1 MPGLH
6 NQIQH
11 IDLHSDVVRA
21 GVSNETAMKPADE
34 HHLTISLTWTAR
46 YITPVTHVGDL
57 LVLGTGL
64 SERHVRF
71 IMIAHVTSMCLSQ
84 RNRPGIGL
92 RGPALAH
99 ASAYSARYLCH
110 PSRSLVGMLCY
121 IAWPG
126 HIYRGVT
133 QGKAR

>member
-11 IDLHSDVVRA
+11 IDLHSDVVGA
-21 GVSNETAMKPADE
+21 GVGNETAMKPAGE
-34 HHLTISLTWTAR
+34 QHLTISLTWTAR

-71 IMIAHVTSMCLSQ
+71 IMIAPVTSMCLSQ
-84 RNRPGIGL
+84 RNRPGLHIPG
-92 RGPALAH
+92 ATK
-99 ASAYSARYLCH
+99 ASGTQNTCRC
-110 PSRSLVGMLCY
+110 
-121 IAWPG
+121 
-126 HIYRGVT
+126 GVHLN
-133 QGKAR
+133 GVCNE

>member
-11 IDLHSDVVRA
+11 IDLHSNVVGA

-34 HHLTISLTWTAR
+34 QHLTISLTWTAR

-71 IMIAHVTSMCLSQ
+71 IMIAPVTSMCLSQ
-84 RNRPGIGL
+84 RNRPGLHIPG
-92 RGPALAH
+92 ATK
-99 ASAYSARYLCH
+99 ASGTQNTCRC
-110 PSRSLVGMLCY
+110 
-121 IAWPG
+121 
-126 HIYRGVT
+126 GVHLN
-133 QGKAR
+133 GVCNE

>member
-11 IDLHSDVVRA
+11 IDLHSDVVGA

-34 HHLTISLTWTAR
+34 QHLTISLTWTAR

-71 IMIAHVTSMCLSQ
+71 IMIAPVTSMYVPVTTQSAWSAHTRCNESL
-84 RNRPGIGL
+84 RNTKHMQM
-92 RGPALAH
+92 RGP
-99 ASAYSARYLCH
+99 SEWC
-110 PSRSLVGMLCY
+110 V
-121 IAWPG
+121 
-126 HIYRGVT
+126 
-133 QGKAR
+133 Q